1 MKKDYWIKSICLIMV
16 IVLFAGLIT
25 AADDSDEECD
35 AALDVINSDLIMYK
49 CLAVN
54 RIIEE
59 YCIGTKLTYEQKEIA
74 LNSFH
79 AEILPL
85 SGKLI
90 EKVDGVEYH
99 YPKFLIDDGTDGYE
113 ATENTRYMI
122 SALDEISIKDY
133 VSVYKGISVSAYE
146 LPEDSI
152 DDAANIINKK
162 IVALEGYG
170 LTKEELNKRLSE
182 FKKISAEYSGKVI
195 YVDEYGNKYTCPAL
209 TREGVESDAETYE
222 WAYRHKRSNLLLRWG
237 VSTYTSERTEQSVT
251 ENTRYEIGIQ
261 YQKSVLREGR
271 ETNHYV
277 YGGII
282 VYAYEPDLI
291 DPAMFEEEYYRPVSG
306 GLMTDGFTVN

>member
-1 MKKDYWIKSICLIMV
+1 MV

-59 YCIGTKLTYEQKEIA
+59 YCIGTKLTYEQKEYA

-79 AEILPL
+79 AEIQPL
-85 SGKLI
+85 SVKLI
-90 EKVDGVEYH
+90 EKVNGVEYH

-195 YVDEYGNKYTCPAL
+195 YKTNGQDVKQEYSNSVLLIAGENRFEDSVGNYKI
-209 TREGVESDAETYE
+209 V
-222 WAYRHKRSNLLLRWG
+222 
-237 VSTYTSERTEQSVT
+237 VSQGGGEASI
-251 ENTRYEIGIQ
+251 YEI
-261 YQKSVLREGR
+261 KLMK
-271 ETNHYV
+271 
-277 YGGII
+277 
-282 VYAYEPDLI
+282 YEAGNMTKRLSGAI
-291 DPAMFEEEYYRPVSG
+291 FELLDASLNNILDKNG
-306 GLMTDGFTVN
+306 KNS